1 MLVNTNLRRFNMN
14 GNDIAININLEKKM
28 NFLFNYK
35 YILFLSYFFIF
46 ACSSVDSEDK
56 LAENNKK
63 NVLKKEVQENSKG
76 IVLIDDN
83 GKLGDLFKSGNNEI
97 GSVNK
102 FLWQASL
109 EVLSFLPISSADP
122 FSGIIVFGKSK
133 APGSS
138 QSYDATV
145 YISDPAL
152 DARSLSV
159 TVRSSNGTI
168 SSAAKREIE
177 SAILSRARQL
187 RLKELDL

>member
-1 MLVNTNLRRFNMN
+1 MN
-14 GNDIAININLEKKM
+14 YLFKFKSLLLLCAILQ
-28 NFLFNYK
+28 
-35 YILFLSYFFIF
+35 
-46 ACSSVDSEDK
+46 ACSTPEKTDIGKAD
-56 LAENNKK
+56 AEKVTSATTDQAKK
-63 NVLKKEVQENSKG
+63 KG

-83 GKLGDLFKSGNNEI
+83 GKLGDLFKSGGDEI

-102 FLWQASL
+102 YLWQASL
-109 EVLSFLPISSADP
+109 EVLNFLPINSADP
-122 FSGIIVFGKSK
+122 FSGIIVFGKGK

-159 TVRSSNGTI
+159 TVRSSNGTV
-168 SSAAKREIE
+168 SSEAKREIE

>member
-1 MLVNTNLRRFNMN
+1 MNYLFKFKSLLMLCAILQECSTTEKS
-14 GNDIAININLEKKM
+14 DIDKSNEEKAS
-28 NFLFNYK
+28 
-35 YILFLSYFFIF
+35 ISTT
-46 ACSSVDSEDK
+46 DQT
-56 LAENNKK
+56 KK
-63 NVLKKEVQENSKG
+63 KG

-83 GKLGDLFKSGNNEI
+83 GKLGDLFKSGGDEI

-102 FLWQASL
+102 YLWQASI
-109 EVLSFLPISSADP
+109 EVLNFLPISSADP
-122 FSGIIVFGKSK
+122 FSGIIVFGKGK

-159 TVRSSNGTI
+159 TVRSSNGTV
-168 SSAAKREIE
+168 SSEAKREIE
-177 SAILSRARQL
+177 SAILSRARHL

>member
-1 MLVNTNLRRFNMN
+1 MYYLFKCKPLLLICIILQACTTTGKTDINKADEEKVNSATT
-14 GNDIAININLEKKM
+14 DQTKK
-28 NFLFNYK
+28 
-35 YILFLSYFFIF
+35 
-46 ACSSVDSEDK
+46 
-56 LAENNKK
+56 
-63 NVLKKEVQENSKG
+63 KG

-83 GKLGDLFKSGNNEI
+83 GKLGDFFKSADNEI

-102 FLWQASL
+102 YLWQASI
-109 EVLSFLPISSADP
+109 EVLNFLPINSADP
-122 FSGIIVFGKSK
+122 FSGIIVFGKGK
-133 APGSS
+133 APGST
-138 QSYDATV
+138 QSYDASV

>member
-1 MLVNTNLRRFNMN
+1 
-14 GNDIAININLEKKM
+14 M
-28 NFLFNYK
+28 NFLFK
-35 YILFLSYFFIF
+35 FKSLLLLCIILQ
-46 ACSSVDSEDK
+46 ACSEAEKANIDK
-56 LAENNKK
+56 ANEEKATISTTDQAKK
-63 NVLKKEVQENSKG
+63 KG
-76 IVLIDDN
+76 IVLIDDH
-83 GKLGDLFKSGNNEI
+83 GKLGDIFKGGGDEI
-97 GSVNK
+97 GSVNRY
-102 FLWQASL
+102 LWQASI
-109 EVLSFLPISSADP
+109 EVLNFLPINSADP
-122 FSGIIVFGKSK
+122 FSGIIVFGKGK
-133 APGSS
+133 VPGSS

>member
-1 MLVNTNLRRFNMN
+1 MN
-14 GNDIAININLEKKM
+14 YLFKFKSFLLLCAILQ
-28 NFLFNYK
+28 
-35 YILFLSYFFIF
+35 
-46 ACSSVDSEDK
+46 ACSTAEKSDIDK
-56 LAENNKK
+56 ATEEKITSATTDQTKK
-63 NVLKKEVQENSKG
+63 KG

-83 GKLGDLFKSGNNEI
+83 GKLGDIFKIGRDEI

-102 FLWQASL
+102 YLWQASI

-122 FSGIIVFGKSK
+122 FSGIIVFGKGK

-138 QSYDATV
+138 QSYDATI

-168 SSAAKREIE
+168 SSEAKREIE

>member
-1 MLVNTNLRRFNMN
+1 MN
-14 GNDIAININLEKKM
+14 S
-28 NFLFNYK
+28 LFK
-35 YILFLSYFFIF
+35 FKSLLLLCATLQ
-46 ACSSVDSEDK
+46 ACSTAEKAEIDK
-56 LAENNKK
+56 ADAEKVTSTSTDQVKK
-63 NVLKKEVQENSKG
+63 KG

-83 GKLGDLFKSGNNEI
+83 GKLGDLFKSGGDEI

-102 FLWQASL
+102 YLWQASI
-109 EVLSFLPISSADP
+109 EVLNFLPINSADP
-122 FSGIIVFGKSK
+122 FSGIIVFGKGK

-159 TVRSSNGTI
+159 TVRSSDGTI

>member
-1 MLVNTNLRRFNMN
+1 MN
-14 GNDIAININLEKKM
+14 Y
-28 NFLFNYK
+28 LFK
-35 YILFLSYFFIF
+35 FKSLLLLCVILQ
-46 ACSSVDSEDK
+46 ACSTTEKTDINKANDK
-56 LAENNKK
+56 KATSTTTDQTKK
-63 NVLKKEVQENSKG
+63 KG

-83 GKLGDLFKSGNNEI
+83 GKLGDFFKSTSDEI

-102 FLWQASL
+102 YLWQASL
-109 EVLSFLPISSADP
+109 EVLSFLPINSADP
-122 FSGIIVFGKSK
+122 FSGIIVFGKGK
-133 APGSS
+133 APGST

-168 SSAAKREIE
+168 SSEAKREIE
-177 SAILSRARQL
+177 LAILSRARQL

>member
-1 MLVNTNLRRFNMN
+1 MN
-14 GNDIAININLEKKM
+14 YLFKFKSLLLLCAILQ
-28 NFLFNYK
+28 
-35 YILFLSYFFIF
+35 
-46 ACSSVDSEDK
+46 ACSIAEKTDIDK
-56 LAENNKK
+56 ADAEKVTSTSTDQVKK
-63 NVLKKEVQENSKG
+63 KG

-83 GKLGDLFKSGNNEI
+83 GKLGDIFKSGGDEI

-102 FLWQASL
+102 YLWQASI
-109 EVLSFLPISSADP
+109 EVLNFLPINSADP
-122 FSGIIVFGKSK
+122 FSGIIVFGKGK

>member
-1 MLVNTNLRRFNMN
+1 M
-14 GNDIAININLEKKM
+14 
-28 NFLFNYK
+28 
-35 YILFLSYFFIF
+35 ILCFALH
-46 ACSSVDSEDK
+46 ACSTADK
-56 LAENNKK
+56 NDLDKGNQEKDTPATSDKIKK
-63 NVLKKEVQENSKG
+63 KG
-76 IVLIDDN
+76 IVLLDDN
-83 GKLGDLFKSGNNEI
+83 GKLGDLFKSGGDEI

-102 FLWQASL
+102 YLWQASI
-109 EVLSFLPISSADP
+109 EVLSFLPINSADP
-122 FSGIIVFGKSK
+122 FSGIIVFGKGN

-138 QSYDATV
+138 RSYDATI

-159 TVRSSNGTI
+159 TVRSSNGTV

>member
-1 MLVNTNLRRFNMN
+1 MN
-14 GNDIAININLEKKM
+14 YLFKFKSLLLLCAILQ
-28 NFLFNYK
+28 
-35 YILFLSYFFIF
+35 
-46 ACSSVDSEDK
+46 ACSTSEKTDIDK
-56 LAENNKK
+56 TDAEKVTSTSTDQVKK
-63 NVLKKEVQENSKG
+63 KG

-83 GKLGDLFKSGNNEI
+83 GKLGDIFKSGGDEI

-102 FLWQASL
+102 YLWQASI
-109 EVLSFLPISSADP
+109 EVLNFLPINSADP
-122 FSGIIVFGKSK
+122 FSGIIVFGKGK

>member
-1 MLVNTNLRRFNMN
+1 MN
-14 GNDIAININLEKKM
+14 YLLKCKSVLLICV
-28 NFLFNYK
+28 
-35 YILFLSYFFIF
+35 ILQ
-46 ACSSVDSEDK
+46 ACSAADK
-56 LAENNKK
+56 TEINNANDKK
-63 NVLKKEVQENSKG
+63 LTSATTDQTNKKG

-83 GKLGDLFKSGNNEI
+83 GNLGNIFKSSGDEI

-102 FLWQASL
+102 YLWQASI
-109 EVLSFLPISSADP
+109 EVLSFLPITSADP
-122 FSGIIVFGKSK
+122 FSGIIVFDKGK

-152 DARSLSV
+152 DARSLNV
-159 TVRSSNGTI
+159 TVRSSSGTI

-187 RLKELDL
+187 RLKELVL

>member
-1 MLVNTNLRRFNMN
+1 MN
-14 GNDIAININLEKKM
+14 YLFKFKSLLLFCAILQ
-28 NFLFNYK
+28 
-35 YILFLSYFFIF
+35 
-46 ACSSVDSEDK
+46 ACSTAEKTVIDK
-56 LAENNKK
+56 ADAEKVTSNSADQIKK
-63 NVLKKEVQENSKG
+63 KG
-76 IVLIDDN
+76 IILIDDN
-83 GKLGDLFKSGNNEI
+83 GKLGDLFKSGSDEI

-102 FLWQASL
+102 YLWQASIEIL
-109 EVLSFLPISSADP
+109 NFLPINSADP
-122 FSGIIVFGKSK
+122 FSGIIVFGKGK

>member
-1 MLVNTNLRRFNMN
+1 MNYLFKFKSLLLVCV
-14 GNDIAININLEKKM
+14 
-28 NFLFNYK
+28 
-35 YILFLSYFFIF
+35 ILQ
-46 ACSSVDSEDK
+46 ACSTAEKTDIDK
-56 LAENNKK
+56 ADAEKVTSTSTDQVKK
-63 NVLKKEVQENSKG
+63 KG

-83 GKLGDLFKSGNNEI
+83 GKLGDIFKSGGDEI

-102 FLWQASL
+102 YLWQASI
-109 EVLSFLPISSADP
+109 EVLNFLPINSADP
-122 FSGIIVFGKSK
+122 FSGIIVFGKGK

-138 QSYDATV
+138 QSYDATI

-159 TVRSSNGTI
+159 TVRSSNGTV

>member
-1 MLVNTNLRRFNMN
+1 MN
-14 GNDIAININLEKKM
+14 YLFKFKSLLLLCAILQ
-28 NFLFNYK
+28 
-35 YILFLSYFFIF
+35 
-46 ACSSVDSEDK
+46 ACSTAEKTDTDKADSEIVTSATTDQT
-56 LAENNKK
+56 KK
-63 NVLKKEVQENSKG
+63 KG

-83 GKLGDLFKSGNNEI
+83 GKLGDLFKSDSDEI

-102 FLWQASL
+102 YLWQASL
-109 EVLSFLPISSADP
+109 EVLSFLPINSADP
-122 FSGIIVFGKSK
+122 FSGIIVFGKGK

-159 TVRSSNGTI
+159 TVRSSNGTV
-168 SSAAKREIE
+168 SSEANCEIE

>member
-1 MLVNTNLRRFNMN
+1 MNNLFKCKS
-14 GNDIAININLEKKM
+14 L
-28 NFLFNYK
+28 L
-35 YILFLSYFFIF
+35 ILCFVLQ
-46 ACSSVDSEDK
+46 ACSTAEKADIDKDNDEKVTSVSTDIT
-56 LAENNKK
+56 KK
-63 NVLKKEVQENSKG
+63 KG

-83 GKLGDLFKSGNNEI
+83 GKLGDLFKSGGDEI

-102 FLWQASL
+102 YLWQASI
-109 EVLSFLPISSADP
+109 EVLNFLPINSADP
-122 FSGIIVFGKSK
+122 FSGIIVFGKGN

-138 QSYDATV
+138 RSYDATV

-159 TVRSSNGTI
+159 TVRSSNGTV

>member
-1 MLVNTNLRRFNMN
+1 MN
-14 GNDIAININLEKKM
+14 YLFKFKSFLLLCAILQ
-28 NFLFNYK
+28 
-35 YILFLSYFFIF
+35 
-46 ACSSVDSEDK
+46 ACSTAEKSDIDK
-56 LAENNKK
+56 ATEEKITSATTDQTKK
-63 NVLKKEVQENSKG
+63 KG

-83 GKLGDLFKSGNNEI
+83 GKLGDLFKIGSDEI

-102 FLWQASL
+102 YLWQASI
-109 EVLSFLPISSADP
+109 EVLSFLPINSADP
-122 FSGIIVFGKSK
+122 FSGIIVFGKGK

-159 TVRSSNGTI
+159 TVRSSNGTV
-168 SSAAKREIE
+168 SSEAKREIE
-177 SAILSRARQL
+177 RAILSRARQL

>member
-1 MLVNTNLRRFNMN
+1 MNNLSKCTSLLLICIVLQACSTAEKT
-14 GNDIAININLEKKM
+14 DINNADEKKVT
-28 NFLFNYK
+28 
-35 YILFLSYFFIF
+35 STTT
-46 ACSSVDSEDK
+46 DQT
-56 LAENNKK
+56 KK
-63 NVLKKEVQENSKG
+63 KG

-83 GKLGDLFKSGNNEI
+83 GKLGDLFKSGGDEI

-102 FLWQASL
+102 YLWQASL
-109 EVLSFLPISSADP
+109 EVLSFLPINSADP
-122 FSGIIVFGKSK
+122 FSGIIVFGKGK

-138 QSYDATV
+138 QSYDATI

-159 TVRSSNGTI
+159 TVRSSNGTV
-168 SSAAKREIE
+168 SSEAKREIE

>member
-1 MLVNTNLRRFNMN
+1 MNYLFKCKFFLLICVFLQACSTADKTDTNQA
-14 GNDIAININLEKKM
+14 DEKK
-28 NFLFNYK
+28 LTP
-35 YILFLSYFFIF
+35 ITT
-46 ACSSVDSEDK
+46 DQT
-56 LAENNKK
+56 KK
-63 NVLKKEVQENSKG
+63 KG
-76 IVLIDDN
+76 IVLLDDN
-83 GKLGDLFKSGNNEI
+83 GKLGDLFKSGGDEI

-102 FLWQASL
+102 YLWQASL
-109 EVLSFLPISSADP
+109 EVLSFLPINSADP
-122 FSGIIVFGKSK
+122 FSGIIVFGKGK

-145 YISDPAL
+145 YVSDPAL

-159 TVRSSNGTI
+159 TVRSANGTI

>member
-1 MLVNTNLRRFNMN
+1 MN
-14 GNDIAININLEKKM
+14 SLFKFKSLLLLCAILQ
-28 NFLFNYK
+28 
-35 YILFLSYFFIF
+35 
-46 ACSSVDSEDK
+46 ACSTAEKAEIDK
-56 LAENNKK
+56 ADAEKVTSTSTDQVKK
-63 NVLKKEVQENSKG
+63 KG

-83 GKLGDLFKSGNNEI
+83 GKLGDLFKSGGDEI

-102 FLWQASL
+102 YLWQASI
-109 EVLSFLPISSADP
+109 EVLNFLPINSADP
-122 FSGIIVFGKSK
+122 FSGIIVFGKGK

>member
-1 MLVNTNLRRFNMN
+1 MNYLSKYKSLLLACVILQACSTANKADIDNT
-14 GNDIAININLEKKM
+14 DEKKV
-28 NFLFNYK
+28 
-35 YILFLSYFFIF
+35 
-46 ACSSVDSEDK
+46 SSATIDQT
-56 LAENNKK
+56 KK
-63 NVLKKEVQENSKG
+63 KG
-76 IVLIDDN
+76 IVLTDDN
-83 GKLGDLFKSGNNEI
+83 GKLGDLFKSGGDEI

-102 FLWQASL
+102 YLWQASI
-109 EVLSFLPISSADP
+109 EVLNFLPINSADP
-122 FSGIIVFGKSK
+122 FSGIIVFGKGK

-159 TVRSSNGTI
+159 TVRSSNGTV

>member
-1 MLVNTNLRRFNMN
+1 MN
-14 GNDIAININLEKKM
+14 YLLKFKSLLLLCAILQ
-28 NFLFNYK
+28 
-35 YILFLSYFFIF
+35 
-46 ACSSVDSEDK
+46 ACSTAEKTDTDKADSEIVTSATTDQT
-56 LAENNKK
+56 KK
-63 NVLKKEVQENSKG
+63 KG

-83 GKLGDLFKSGNNEI
+83 GKLGDLFKSGSDEI

-102 FLWQASL
+102 YLWQASI
-109 EVLSFLPISSADP
+109 EVLSFLPINSADP
-122 FSGIIVFGKSK
+122 FSGIIVFDKGK

-145 YISDPAL
+145 YVSDPAL

-159 TVRSSNGTI
+159 TVRSSNGTV
-168 SSAAKREIE
+168 SSEAKREIE